1 MTFQGECLCGGI
13 AFQIEGPLAPIQ
25 ICHCSQCRRAQGTP
39 FVTNIP
45 VPVSALTFE
54 RGEDLLKAF
63 ESTPGKQRV
72 FCRECGSPIFSRL
85 DALPDVVRIRAG
97 LLSGDLDTRPAFH
110 IYYGSRANWLTL
122 DDGLPRHD
130 SRPQDL

>member
-1 MTFQGECLCGGI
+1 MRYHGECLCGGI
-13 AFQIEGPLAPIQ
+13 AFEIEGPLAPIQ

-45 VPVSALTFE
+45 VDVSALTFA

-72 FCRECGSPIFSRL
+72 FCRECGSPIYSRL
-85 DALPDVVRIRAG
+85 ASLPDVVRIRAG

-122 DDGLPRHD
+122 DDDLPHHET
-130 SRPQDL
+130 RPQ

>member
-1 MTFQGECLCGGI
+1 MRYHGECLCGGI
-13 AFQIEGPLAPIQ
+13 AFEIEGPLAPIQ

-45 VPVSALTFE
+45 VDVSALTFA
-54 RGEDLLKAF
+54 RGEDLLKAY

-72 FCRECGSPIFSRL
+72 FCRDCGSPIYSRL
-85 DALPDVVRIRAG
+85 ASLPDVVRIRAG

-122 DDGLPRHD
+122 DDDLPHHET
-130 SRPQDL
+130 RPQ